1 MYFIFMIRL
10 THFRRILVP
19 FLLACLTSFSTV
31 SQDFSAQRK
40 IYLNA
45 EKHVWVA
52 DSASY
57 QNLYNQLHYYPL
69 QPYLDQQRLMHKIN
83 LDDEA
88 EIGQFLT
95 QYRGS
100 PMDWPLRKKWLNY
113 LAKRKRK
120 ALFIKYFKSNSS
132 AKLNCTHLQFQLDT
146 GKDKHTV
153 LAQVEP
159 LWLVGKS
166 QDKSCDPI
174 FKLWIKA
181 GYLTDALVWQR
192 LALAADGGK
201 HTLIPYLTKLLPK
214 HEQPLGKLWHSVRR
228 DPANVAKLK
237 KFKLKN
243 NKEAQIL
250 TYGLKRLV
258 WRAPDKAISTFEK
271 ATKDYP
277 FSQQQRN
284 AITARFAVA
293 LSSKHHQD
301 AQQWISKVD
310 DSSLTKNLVQWRLV
324 EVLKGQNWQTIH
336 DDLVS
341 LPTSIKAN
349 SQWQYW
355 YGRSLM
361 GLNNKAKGEQVL
373 TELAKK
379 RHYYGFLA
387 ASQLEQPISLQDKP
401 LSFTEQEKQHLLNN
415 PAAKRAFELFYI
427 ERFHQARKE
436 WHYWLSQLTKREKLI
451 AATIAYENQWFD
463 RPIFTLAKQ
472 GYLDDVKLRFPL
484 AFEDKFTKF
493 AKQVDIDLSWAMAIS
508 RRESSFMTDANSRV
522 GAKGLMQIM
531 PNTAKQ
537 LDKRRHSTR
546 HLLKADHNIKLG
558 TKYLKQL
565 LKRYKGNQ
573 ILATA
578 SYNAGPHRV
587 KQWLA
592 KLDDIPADIWI
603 ETIPF
608 KETREYVKSV
618 LAYQQIYQYQTGV
631 INESPFNELVS
642 MTIKQ

>member
-1 MYFIFMIRL
+1 MS
-10 THFRRILVP
+10 
-19 FLLACLTSFSTV
+19 LASFSAV
-31 SQDFSAQRK
+31 SQDFNAQRK
-40 IYLNA
+40 IYLKA

-69 QPYLDQQRLMHKIN
+69 QPYLDQQRLMHKIH
-83 LDDEA
+83 LSDEV
-88 EIGQFLT
+88 EIGEFLKK
-95 QYRGS
+95 YRGT

-120 ALFIKYFKSNSS
+120 ALFINYFKPNNS

-146 GKDKHTV
+146 GVAKQTILK
-153 LAQVEP
+153 QVEKW
-159 LWLVGKS
+159 WLVGKS
-166 QDKSCDPI
+166 QDKSCDPL
-174 FKLWIKA
+174 FKLWIKE
-181 GYLTDALVWQR
+181 GYLTDESVWQR

-214 HEQPLGKLWHSVRR
+214 KEQPLGKLWHSVRR
-228 DPANVAKLK
+228 DPANVTKLN

-243 NKEAQIL
+243 KKEVQIL
-250 TYGLKRLV
+250 TYGLKRLI
-258 WRAPDKAISTFEK
+258 WRAPEKAIKTFEQAVK
-271 ATKDYP
+271 GYP
-277 FSQQQRN
+277 FTDQQRS
-284 AITARFAVA
+284 AITAKFAIA
-293 LSSKHHQD
+293 LSSKHHKR
-301 AQQWISKVD
+301 AKEWIAKVD
-310 DSSLTKNLVQWRLV
+310 DNSLTKSLVQWRLAQ
-324 EVLKGQNWQTIH
+324 VLKGQNWQTIH
-336 DDLVS
+336 DDLAS
-341 LPTSIKAN
+341 LPASVQAN

-355 YGRSLM
+355 YGRSLVAM
-361 GLNNKAKGEQVL
+361 NHKEQGEKVL
-373 TELAKK
+373 TELAQK

-387 ASQLEQPISLQDKP
+387 ASQLEQSVNLQNKP
-401 LSFTEQEKQHLLNN
+401 LSFTDEEKQQLLNN

-427 ERFHQARKE
+427 ERLHQARKE
-436 WHYWLSQLTKREKLI
+436 WNYWLSQLTKREKLM
-451 AATIAYENQWFD
+451 AAAIAYENQWFD

-484 AFEDKFTKF
+484 AFEEKFTKF
-493 AKQVDIDLSWAMAIS
+493 AKKVDIDLSWAMAIS
-508 RRESSFMTDANSRV
+508 RRESSFMTDANSGV

-546 HLLKADHNIKLG
+546 HLLQADHNIKLG

-565 LKRYKGNQ
+565 LKRYKGNHV
-573 ILATA
+573 LATA

-618 LAYQQIYQYQTGV
+618 LAYQQIYQHQTGGV
-631 INESPFNELVS
+631 NESPFNELVS